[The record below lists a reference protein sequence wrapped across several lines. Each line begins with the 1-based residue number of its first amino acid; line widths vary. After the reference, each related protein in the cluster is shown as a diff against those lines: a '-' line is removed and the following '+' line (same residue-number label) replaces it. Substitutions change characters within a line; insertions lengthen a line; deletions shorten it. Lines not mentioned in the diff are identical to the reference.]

1 MNKFLID
8 GEIGPWGVT
17 TATVREYL
25 NSITGDVEVTLN
37 SPGGSVFEGISIHNE
52 FKQYDKGTVT
62 MVMGSLVASITTYI
76 AMAGDKIIAHDNST
90 FMIHNAWTFAYG
102 DGNEL
107 RKTADIL
114 DGLTSIIAKK
124 YVSKT
129 GKSKE
134 EIKLAMDVESYYF
147 GNEILDY
154 GFCDEIIS
162 TDKENTK
169 EETLALARESFK
181 ACCKNASEK
190 YSSDEFVQAVAKL
203 TKEGVLVA
211 VEDKEIEV
219 VVDSTKQMQRAR
231 ELQILK
237 MEYNYEN

>member
-1 MNKFLID
+1 MNEILIY
-8 GEIGPWGVT
+8 GQIGTWEIS
-17 TATVREYL
+17 ALSIREQL
-25 NSITGDVEVTLN
+25 KPMNGDVIIKID
-37 SPGGSVFEGISIHNE
+37 SPGGSVFEGISIFNAIKE
-52 FKQYDKGTVT
+52 YDKGTVT
-62 MVMGSLVASITTYI
+62 IIVESLAASIASYI
-76 AMAGDKIIAHDNST
+76 ALAGDVIKVHDNST
-90 FMIHNAWTFAYG
+90 FMIHNAWTFTYG

-114 DGLTSIIAKK
+114 DGLTSLIAKK
-124 YVSKT
+124 YISKT
-129 GKSKE
+129 GKTKE

-147 GNEILDY
+147 GSEILDY
-154 GFCDEIIS
+154 GFCDEVIS
-162 TDKENTK
+162 TEEENTK
-169 EETLALARESFK
+169 DETLALSKESFK
-181 ACCKNASEK
+181 ACCKTVSEK
-190 YSSDEFVQAVAKL
+190 YSGDEFVQAVAKL